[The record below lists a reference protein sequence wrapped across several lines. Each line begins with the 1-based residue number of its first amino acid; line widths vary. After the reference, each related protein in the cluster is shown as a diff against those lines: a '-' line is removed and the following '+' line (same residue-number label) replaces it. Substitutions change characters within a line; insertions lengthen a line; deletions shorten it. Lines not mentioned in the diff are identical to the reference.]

1 MVYSHSSQNLQRHL
15 SLPSLLHSNYSSKIV
30 EVIHLK
36 HSYSRPIH
44 IPFATAIDQS
54 MYRTYLRSHFVKYKN
69 RDTIIKPQIKVI
81 LKFMEHGRCKIIVQR
96 FEKLA
101 KILPFWILQK
111 FVGIILSRVLCNWL
125 LPRVLFSCVFRAFG
139 KWFLLSCCKITRVTR
154 RY

>member
-1 MVYSHSSQNLQRHL
+1 MIFIMTLLYQMVNIYQKSWKWSILNIAT
-15 SLPSLLHSNYSSKIV
+15 P
-30 EVIHLK
+30 
-36 HSYSRPIH
+36 

-54 MYRTYLRSHFVKYKN
+54 MYIITYLRSYFVKYKN

-81 LKFMEHGRCKIIVQR
+81 FKFIEQWGCKIIVQL